1 MNASNRFSGRVGGVL
16 TIIVLVASL
25 APWPTTYSYFQQST
39 TLPLP
44 DFDPAQPPESVV
56 RLNPNRSLIQRVW
69 IPAGARVTGLR
80 LLLASSR
87 LPVPS
92 VTMQLNALAIP
103 GTATHHPEHPHLQ
116 FLFPQPL
123 AAHEQ
128 WVDMVVHNSSP
139 APLFLLREI
148 DSAAYP
154 GGQLTLRAVA
164 REHPLKGVLAFELL
178 SRQLRW
184 APLTPRIVM
193 LLLLIGGWTYVST
206 RRKTEPSTRARLL
219 PK

>member
-1 MNASNRFSGRVGGVL
+1 MNDANHVRWVGGVL

-25 APWPTTYSYFQQST
+25 MPWPTTYAYFQQST

-44 DFDPAQPPESVV
+44 DFNPAQPPDSVV
-56 RLNPNRSLIQRVW
+56 RLNPNRSLVQRVW
-69 IPAGARVTGLR
+69 VPAGARITGLR
-80 LLLASSR
+80 LLPASNT

-92 VTMQLNALAIP
+92 VTLQVNALAVP
-103 GTATHHPEHPHLQ
+103 GIVTHHPEHPHLQ
-116 FLFPQPL
+116 FIFPQPL
-123 AAHEQ
+123 AAHEE
-128 WVDMVVHNSSP
+128 WVDMVVHNSGP

-164 REHPLKGVLAFELL
+164 SEHPLLGVLAFELW
-178 SRQLRW
+178 SWQLRW

-193 LLLLIGGWTYVST
+193 LLLLIGGWTYIST
-206 RRKTEPSTRARLL
+206 RRKNEPSTRARLL